1 MKIEDL
7 LREAGREAASEGCR
21 PEVEDRL
28 REEFR
33 RRHRLAVWPAW
44 LAAAAAFAG
53 VAWFVARAPEPAIA
67 PVARELRT
75 DFFAFDPLAAEGV
88 TDAYIVR
95 VKVPRAT
102 MASFG
107 IPVSP
112 DNFDQRVDADLL
124 VSGDGA
130 PRAIRFVRTG
140 IQ

>member
-7 LREAGREAASEGCR
+7 LREAGRDGAGEGCR
-21 PEVEDRL
+21 PEIEDRL
-28 REEFR
+28 RKEFR
-33 RRHRLAVWPAW
+33 RRHRRVLWPAW

-53 VAWFVARAPEPAIA
+53 LAWLVARAPEPASP
-67 PVARELRT
+67 PVAQEVRT
-75 DFFAFDPLAAEGV
+75 EFFAFDPLAAEGV
-88 TDAYIVR
+88 TDPYIVR

-112 DNFDQRVDADLL
+112 DSFDQRVEADLL

-130 PRAIRFVRTG
+130 PRAIRFVRAAVK
-140 IQ
+140 